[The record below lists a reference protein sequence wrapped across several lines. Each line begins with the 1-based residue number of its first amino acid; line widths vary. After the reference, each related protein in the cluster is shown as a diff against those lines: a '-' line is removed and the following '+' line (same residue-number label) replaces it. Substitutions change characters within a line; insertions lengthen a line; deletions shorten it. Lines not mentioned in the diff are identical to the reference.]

1 MNCPHCQTEI
11 PESAIM
17 SEAGRIATNRARGK
31 RGRKPVL
38 RQCLKCGRLHSA
50 REMQRCKV
58 PAAKGGAR

>member
-1 MNCPHCQTEI
+1 
-11 PESAIM
+11 M